1 MSIAETVK
9 QQLLEMEQ
17 QVEEEKL
24 FLVGYLIP
32 MVDLIPADDLSD
44 DLSDDEWFAEFAL
57 FVEDAVEADGLADR
71 DVELLSELLDEL
83 QPQD

>member
-1 MSIAETVK
+1 MSIAETIK

-32 MVDLIPADDLSD
+32 MVDLIPVE

-57 FVEDAVEADGLADR
+57 FVEDAVEADGLSDR
-71 DVELLSELLDEL
+71 DVDLLSELLDEL
-83 QPQD
+83 QPAN

>member
-44 DLSDDEWFAEFAL
+44 DEWFAEFAL
-57 FVEDAVEADGLADR
+57 FVEDAVEADGLDDR

>member
-1 MSIAETVK
+1 MSIAETIK

-44 DLSDDEWFAEFAL
+44 DEWFAEFAL
-57 FVEDAVEADGLADR
+57 FVEDAVEADGLTDH

>member
-24 FLVGYLIP
+24 FLIGYLIP
-32 MVDLIPADDLSD
+32 MVDLIPAD

-71 DVELLSELLDEL
+71 DVVLLSELLDEL

>member
-1 MSIAETVK
+1 MSIAETIK

-32 MVDLIPADDLSD
+32 MVDLIPVD

-57 FVEDAVEADGLADR
+57 FVEDAVEADGLSDR
-71 DVELLSELLDEL
+71 DVDLLSELLDEL
-83 QPQD
+83 QPAN

>member
-44 DLSDDEWFAEFAL
+44 DEWFAEFAL

>member
-1 MSIAETVK
+1 MSIAETIK
-9 QQLLEMEQ
+9 QQLLKMEQ

-32 MVDLIPADDLSD
+32 MVDLIPVD

-57 FVEDAVEADGLADR
+57 FVEDAVEADGLSDR
-71 DVELLSELLDEL
+71 DVDLLSELLDEL
-83 QPQD
+83 QPAD

>member
-1 MSIAETVK
+1 MSIAETIK

-32 MVDLIPADDLSD
+32 MVDLIPVD

-57 FVEDAVEADGLADR
+57 FVEDAVEADGLSDR
-71 DVELLSELLDEL
+71 DVDLLSELLDEL
-83 QPQD
+83 QPAD